1 MFKSGLSIIVPIYNE
16 IECLE
21 KYLDILVTE
30 LIKSGIEF
38 NLIFVCSG
46 CFDGS
51 ENYLK
56 NELKKFNINYKILIE
71 EKRNGYGSAVKL
83 GISEIQYMNFT
94 IFHIDFQYTID
105 SIIRIYRENIDKTII
120 TFRINNKTNFLRRI
134 QSFFYKKICGFLFN
148 LNFDDINS
156 IKILETKYFSNK
168 TKIFSDSSIIELQF
182 LIYLKNY
189 SINYIYA
196 PIALY
201 ERNVGNSKNSLI
213 YKLDM
218 IFEMIKLKIKS

>member
-94 IFHIDFQYTID
+94 IFHIDFQYTIN

-120 TFRINNKTNFLRRI
+120 TFRINNKTNF
-134 QSFFYKKICGFLFN
+134 
-148 LNFDDINS
+148 
-156 IKILETKYFSNK
+156 
-168 TKIFSDSSIIELQF
+168 
-182 LIYLKNY
+182 
-189 SINYIYA
+189 
-196 PIALY
+196 
-201 ERNVGNSKNSLI
+201 
-213 YKLDM
+213 
-218 IFEMIKLKIKS
+218 